1 MLDLPARSRD
11 GAEKPALAEALAHS
25 FARQAEASGVALPL
39 RGFGLAARV
48 LAVTL
53 GFILLAMGLFYLT
66 RLVAFREM
74 WLHNKI
80 AAAQTAVEAFNADGP
95 TPIPADLS
103 QRILNSVVVKSIAI
117 VTPTGRREL
126 VLPGFSP
133 EAAEAITA
141 DDSSYLESIGAT
153 FHALFASPGRIVKLA
168 SPAPPDPATME
179 VTFDETPLI
188 DGLWR
193 VSRNFRNISLTIA
206 AVVTCVLWAALWSMV
221 LRPVRR
227 LTSNIIAFGESPQD
241 ASRVIAPSGRRNE
254 IGRAET
260 ALAVMQ
266 RSLAHELA
274 QRKRLAELGM
284 AVARIN
290 HDLRNMLS
298 AAQLISDRLARIPD
312 PLAQRLAPR
321 LVATLDRAIQ
331 FCLSTL
337 TYGAGREQ
345 TPERRPFDLSALAR
359 QVIES
364 AHAEHDDA
372 IDYHVDIPP
381 RFETYADSDHI
392 LRVLENLSRNAAQA
406 LMAKGA
412 AGGRPKAIRFAAIRT
427 DGVALIEISD
437 TGPGFPPD
445 LRARIFEPFHRSTR
459 EAGTGL
465 GLSIAAELV
474 TRNGGCIDLAP
485 PKADDFY
492 CGARFLIKLPTP
504 ERAALNSPAAA
515 PQP

>member
-1 MLDLPARSRD
+1 MLDLPDRNRT
-11 GAEKPALAEALAHS
+11 GADAAALTQSLAQT
-25 FARQAEASGVALPL
+25 FARPADSSGVAPL

-80 AAAQTAVEAFNADGP
+80 AAAQTAVEAFSADGP
-95 TPIPADLS
+95 TPLPADLS
-103 QRILNSVVVKSIAI
+103 RRILDSVGVKSIAI
-117 VTPTGRREL
+117 LTPAGRREL
-126 VLPGFSP
+126 VVPGFSP
-133 EAAEAITA
+133 DAAEAIAA
-141 DDSSYLESIGAT
+141 DDSSYFEGIEAT
-153 FHALFASPGRIVKLA
+153 FHALFATPGRIVKVGSRAL
-168 SPAPPDPATME
+168 PDQTAIE
-179 VTFDETPLI
+179 VTFDESPLI
-188 DGLWR
+188 EGLWR
-193 VSRNFRNISLTIA
+193 VSHNFLNISLTIA

-241 ASRVIAPSGRRNE
+241 ASRVIAASGRRNE

-274 QRKRLAELGM
+274 QGKRLAELGM

-298 AAQLISDRLARIPD
+298 AAQLISDRLATIPD

-331 FCLSTL
+331 FCQSTL
-337 TYGAGREQ
+337 TYGAGREL
-345 TPERRPFDLSALAR
+345 PPSRRRFDLSELVR
-359 QVIES
+359 QAVES
-364 AHAEHDDA
+364 TQAESGEA
-372 IDYHVDIPP
+372 IDYDIDIPP
-381 RFETYADSDHI
+381 RFDLYADPDHI

-406 LMAKGA
+406 LMGKGA
-412 AGGRPKAIRFAAIRT
+412 EDGRPKALRFAAIRT
-427 DGVALIEISD
+427 DGLALIEISD
-437 TGPGFPPD
+437 TGPGFPAD
-445 LRARIFEPFHRSTR
+445 QAERIFEPFHKSTSQ
-459 EAGTGL
+459 AGAGL
-465 GLSIAAELV
+465 GLAIAADLV
-474 TRNGGCIDLAP
+474 TRNGGAITLAP
-485 PKADDFY
+485 AKADDFY

-504 ERAALNSPAAA
+504 EGAARRAAHILPDA
-515 PQP
+515 

>member
-1 MLDLPARSRD
+1 MLDLPARSRG
-11 GAEKPALAEALAHS
+11 GAETPALAEALAQT
-25 FARQAEASGVALPL
+25 FARQAEASGVGLPL

-80 AAAQTAVEAFNADGP
+80 AAAQTAVEAFSADGA

-117 VTPTGRREL
+117 VTPAGRREL

-133 EAAEAITA
+133 DAAETITA

-168 SPAPPDPATME
+168 SPPDPATME

-188 DGLWR
+188 DGLWC

-298 AAQLISDRLARIPD
+298 AAQLISDRLATIPD

-331 FCLSTL
+331 FCQSTL
-337 TYGAGREQ
+337 TYGAGREVQ
-345 TPERRPFDLSALAR
+345 PARRRFDLRELVR
-359 QVIES
+359 QVVEA
-364 AHAEHDDA
+364 AHAERGDA
-372 IDYHVDIPP
+372 IDYDIDIPP
-381 RFETYADSDHI
+381 RFDLHADPDHI
-392 LRVLENLSRNAAQA
+392 QRVLENLSRNAAQA

-412 AGGRPKAIRFAAIRT
+412 EDGRPKAIRFAAIRT
-427 DGVALIEISD
+427 DGLALIEISD
-437 TGPGFPPD
+437 TGPGFPAD
-445 LRARIFEPFHRSTR
+445 QAERIFEPFHTSTSQ
-459 EAGTGL
+459 AGAGL
-465 GLSIAAELV
+465 GLAIAADLV
-474 TRNGGCIDLAP
+474 TRNGGAITLAP
-485 PKADDFY
+485 AKADDFY

-504 ERAALNSPAAA
+504 EGAARKAARILPEA
-515 PQP
+515 

>member
-1 MLDLPARSRD
+1 
-11 GAEKPALAEALAHS
+11 
-25 FARQAEASGVALPL
+25 
-39 RGFGLAARV
+39 
-48 LAVTL
+48 
-53 GFILLAMGLFYLT
+53 
-66 RLVAFREM
+66 M

-95 TPIPADLS
+95 TAPPEDLS
-103 QRILNSVVVKSIAI
+103 RRILNSVGVKSIAI

-133 EAAEAITA
+133 ETAEAITA

-188 DGLWR
+188 EGLWR

-206 AVVTCVLWAALWSMV
+206 GVVTCVLWAALWSMV

-266 RSLAHELA
+266 GSLAHELA

-298 AAQLISDRLARIPD
+298 AAQLISDRLATIPD

-331 FCLSTL
+331 FCQATL
-337 TYGAGREQ
+337 TYGAGRDA
-345 TPERRPFDLSALAR
+345 PPSRRRFDLRELVR
-359 QVIES
+359 QVVEA
-364 AHAEHDDA
+364 AHAERGDA
-372 IDYHVDIPP
+372 IDYDIDIPP
-381 RFETYADSDHI
+381 RFDLYADPDHVQ
-392 LRVLENLSRNAAQA
+392 RVLENLSRNAAQA

-412 AGGRPKAIRFAAIRT
+412 EDGRPKAIRFAAIRT
-427 DGVALIEISD
+427 DGLALIEISD
-437 TGPGFPPD
+437 TGPGFPAD
-445 LRARIFEPFHRSTR
+445 QAERIFEPFHTSTSQ
-459 EAGTGL
+459 AGAGL
-465 GLSIAAELV
+465 GLAIASDLV
-474 TRNGGCIDLAP
+474 TRNGGAIALAP
-485 PKADDFY
+485 AKADDFY

-504 ERAALNSPAAA
+504 EGAARKAARILPEA
-515 PQP
+515 